1 MYLYS
6 NGFTVKKK
14 KNKVLHK
21 QFTTADFWMKN
32 NVLVDLTH
40 KIGLE
45 FKRLLLRSL
54 VYVG

>member
-14 KNKVLHK
+14 PKVLHK